1 MLMGRKR
8 SACPRA
14 QFTRALLIALLALC
28 WVNAEVAMAAES
40 DAPPLGLSSEL
51 ESPLVATEPGKAT
64 GLSSDV
70 PLPDTRKKA
79 VVEAPPAKGYAFAP
93 VPDWVRP
100 VPAFDPDLEP
110 IADPIQGY
118 HGRLK
123 DFQYNGLEPGKSRY
137 FNALEYRLTN
147 RYGVENYSSI
157 EISFDPSYERLS
169 VHELWIK
176 RGDTLMDKLPT
187 ARFDL
192 LRTEA
197 DRAELIYDGT
207 RTLAIVLDDVRT
219 GDTVRYSYSVDGEN
233 PIYHG
238 NREFRVHTELW
249 SPLDRQYTR
258 VLTPSDRPFS
268 RRVRGE
274 DMPLQITD
282 ENGIQELVLD
292 QRGVPEFILED
303 DVPSWYYNRGTIV
316 FSDMKDW
323 RSVVD
328 WAAPMYQLQ
337 GVDSPEVRT
346 IASVI
351 RASTDDLDEQVG
363 SALRWVQEEIRYFG
377 VELGKNSHWPSRPA
391 ETLARRF
398 GDCKDKALLLM
409 ALLKELGVEARA
421 ALVNTDRG
429 LESASYP
436 YRLHAFNHVIVQVVV
451 DNEVH
456 YIDPTL
462 RNQAGPLGVLR
473 EPDYGRALVLAD
485 DTTGLSEMPSPHIR
499 YRMSVNKTLDLSG
512 AATDLTEPSPPG
524 SEGQSGQD
532 ALAEGDRS
540 AVSTVA
546 ANELPTEVPVR
557 LEVSTKKLGSWAE
570 SVRFSL
576 ESDGASNL
584 GKAYRTY
591 YTDYFDN
598 IVAMG
603 EPEFVEGEG
612 SSMIVNEAYQI
623 TDFWLNDG
631 DDRRYRWINA
641 DEIMGYLDLPER
653 TSGRQQPY
661 EIVHPILIKESW
673 EVKLP
678 NRMRLED
685 LEDSVVTQWMRFSK
699 AAEVNED
706 GTLVTVRFRYQTLS
720 NEVAAEDLTEYAEAV
735 NQIHDMASFYI
746 EDEPS
751 MEAAVQVAD
760 SLASKTGLLHWLWL
774 LPGLALLL
782 MRAFPSRF
790 MGKAR
795 LA

>member
-8 SACPRA
+8 SACPSA
-14 QFTRALLIALLALC
+14 PHTRACLIALFALC
-28 WVNAEVAMAAES
+28 VISADVAMATETE
-40 DAPPLGLSSEL
+40 APPLGLSSSL

-70 PLPDTRKKA
+70 PLPDTSDKGVA
-79 VVEAPPAKGYAFAP
+79 EVPPAKGFAFAP

-100 VPAFDPDLEP
+100 TPAFDPNLEP
-110 IADPIQGY
+110 VSEAIQGY

-123 DFQYNGLEPGKSRY
+123 DFQYNGVEPGKSSY

-157 EISFDPSYERLS
+157 EISFDPGYEQLYL
-169 VHELWIK
+169 HELWIK

-219 GDTVRYSYSVDGEN
+219 GDTVRYSYTVNGEN

-258 VLTPSDRPFS
+258 VLTSSDRPFS

-292 QRGVPEFILED
+292 QRGVPEFTLED
-303 DVPSWYYNRGTIV
+303 DVPSWYYNRGTLV

-323 RSVVD
+323 RAVVD

-351 RASTDDLDEQVG
+351 RASTDDLDEQIG
-363 SALRWVQEEIRYFG
+363 AALRWVQEEIRYFG

-409 ALLKELGVEARA
+409 ALLTELGVDARA

-429 LESASYP
+429 LESSSFP

-451 DNEVH
+451 DNQVH
-456 YIDPTL
+456 FIDPTL
-462 RNQAGPLGVLR
+462 RNQAGALGVLR

-499 YRMSVNKTLDLSG
+499 YRMSVNKTLDLTGAASGHARLSPDSG
-512 AATDLTEPSPPG
+512 AQQGQGTLGDTAETISMIPSDEMSTAVPAT
-524 SEGQSGQD
+524 
-532 ALAEGDRS
+532 
-540 AVSTVA
+540 
-546 ANELPTEVPVR
+546 
-557 LEVSTKKLGSWAE
+557 LEVSTRKLGSWAE
-570 SVRFSL
+570 SLRYSL
-576 ESDGASNL
+576 ESDGARNL
-584 GKAYRTY
+584 GEAYKAYY
-591 YTDYFDN
+591 ADYFDN
-598 IVAMG
+598 IVATE
-603 EPEFVEGEG
+603 EPEFMEAEGN
-612 SSMIVNEAYQI
+612 SMIVNETYRI
-623 TDFWLNDG
+623 PDFWLNDG
-631 DDRRYRWINA
+631 DGRRYRWINA
-641 DEIMGYLDLPER
+641 DEIIGYLDLPER

-673 EVKLP
+673 DVKLP

-685 LEDSVVTQWMRFSK
+685 LDESIVTQWMRFSK
-699 AAEVNED
+699 TAEVSED
-706 GTLVTVRFRYQTLS
+706 GTMVNVRFRYQTLS
-720 NEVAAEDLTEYAEAV
+720 NEVAAEDLTEYAAAV
-735 NQIHDMASFYI
+735 NRIHDMASFYI

-751 MEAAVQVAD
+751 IESAVEVAGSQVSD
-760 SLASKTGLLHWLWL
+760 IGLLHWWLL

-782 MRAFPSRF
+782 VRTSSTRF
-790 MGKAR
+790 MRKPL
-795 LA
+795 LAWQ

>member
-1 MLMGRKR
+1 MCGG
-8 SACPRA
+8 A
-14 QFTRALLIALLALC
+14 T
-28 WVNAEVAMAAES
+28 EVGLAAETE
-40 DAPPLGLSSEL
+40 APPLGLSSSL

-70 PLPDTRKKA
+70 PLPSTTLKR
-79 VVEAPPAKGYAFAP
+79 VIEEPPAKGYAFAP

-100 VPAFDPDLEP
+100 TPAFDPDLEP
-110 IADPIQGY
+110 VADAIQGY

-123 DFQYNGLEPGKSRY
+123 DFQYNGMEPGKSSY

-147 RYGVENYSSI
+147 RYGVEKYSSI
-157 EISFDPSYERLS
+157 EISFDPSYERLYL
-169 VHELWIK
+169 HELWIK
-176 RGDTLMDKLPT
+176 RGGTLMDKLPT

-197 DRAELIYDGT
+197 DRAELIYDGS

-219 GDTVRYSYSVDGEN
+219 GDTVRYSYSVNGEN
-233 PIYHG
+233 PIYNG

-268 RRVRGE
+268 RRVRGA
-274 DMPLQITD
+274 DIPLQITD
-282 ENGIQELVLD
+282 ENGIQELIID
-292 QRGVPEFILED
+292 QRGVPEYTLED

-337 GVDSPEVRT
+337 SVDSPEVRT
-346 IASVI
+346 IASVL

-363 SALRWVQEEIRYFG
+363 AALRWVQEEIRYFG
-377 VELGKNSHWPSRPA
+377 VELGKNSHWPSRPV

-429 LESASYP
+429 LESVSYP

-451 DNEVH
+451 DNQVH

-485 DTTGLSEMPSPHIR
+485 DTAGLSEMPSPHIR
-499 YRMSVNKTLDLSG
+499 YRMTVNKTLDLTG
-512 AATDLTEPSPPG
+512 AASLPAEQTPS
-524 SEGQSGQD
+524 
-532 ALAEGDRS
+532 A
-540 AVSTVA
+540 AVPIT
-546 ANELPTEVPVR
+546 

-570 SVRFSL
+570 SVRYAL
-576 ESDGASNL
+576 ESDGAQNL
-584 GKAYRTY
+584 GEAYRAY

-598 IVAMG
+598 IMAMR
-603 EPEFVEGEG
+603 EPEFLEGEG
-612 SSMIVNEAYQI
+612 SSMIVNEAYRI
-623 TDFWLNDG
+623 PDFWSNDG
-631 DDRRYRWINA
+631 DDRHYRWINA
-641 DEIMGYLDLPER
+641 DEIMGYLDLPQR

-661 EIVHPILIKESW
+661 EIVHPILIKENW

-678 NRMRLED
+678 NNARLED
-685 LEDSVVTQWMRFSK
+685 LDDSIVTQWMRFSK

-706 GTLVTVRFRYQTLS
+706 GTLLNVRFRYQTLS
-720 NEVAAEDLTEYAEAV
+720 NEVAAEDLAEYAAAV
-735 NQIHDMASFYI
+735 NKIHDMASFYI

-751 MEAAVQVAD
+751 IEAAIEVVDRQF
-760 SLASKTGLLHWLWL
+760 SKTGLLHYWWL

-782 MRAFPSRF
+782 VRTYKSRLT
-790 MGKAR
+790 GKSL